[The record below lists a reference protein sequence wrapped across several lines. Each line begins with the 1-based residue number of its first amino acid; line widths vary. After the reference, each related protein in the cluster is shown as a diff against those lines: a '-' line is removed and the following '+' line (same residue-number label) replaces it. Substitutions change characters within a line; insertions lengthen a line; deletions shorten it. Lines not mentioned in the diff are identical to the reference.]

1 MISSSTTNS
10 THRIT
15 QIDAYRSYA
24 VFGLFIVHCV
34 ELFELH
40 WFDPKPTAVFDTVF
54 LLFAGKAFAMFAL
67 SFGISHFIISERAIA
82 RGDHLLRGM
91 RGDWHCSS

>member
-1 MISSSTTNS
+1 MTSSSKIYL

-24 VFGLFIVHCV
+24 VFGLFIVECV

-40 WFDPKPTAVFDTVF
+40 WFDSKPTAVFDTVF
-54 LLFAGKAFAMFAL
+54 LLFVGKALAMFAL
-67 SFGISHFIISERAIA
+67 SFGISHFVISERAIA
-82 RGDHLLRGM
+82 RGE
-91 RGDWHCSS
+91 